1 MVHDENLKIIEKKCV
16 ELLGI
21 KKSKERHVFDFD
33 IILLGFWVSNFHPY
47 SYLLA
52 KEGRMRQ

>member
-16 ELLGI
+16 ELGI
-21 KKSKERHVFDFD
+21 KNQKRDMFFDFD